1 MGEVL
6 GNVLLRDLALVM
18 IVAGVVTLV
27 FHRLGQPVVLGYIL
41 AGVLLGPHALP
52 PGLIT
57 DQQSI
62 RTLADLGIILLM
74 FTLGLQFNLRMLRR
88 VGSTAFVAASLE
100 IMTMVWLGYHIGRLA
115 GWSKM
120 DAIFLGAMLSIT
132 STTIIIKTLTDLR
145 LAKEPFA
152 RLITGIS
159 LVEDMLG
166 ITLTAVLSGIAMTGV
181 LKWEAVGVT
190 ATRALIFLST
200 VLVLGLLLV
209 PPLFRYV
216 ARFKSAETLLVSA
229 LGLCFGMSLVAWKL
243 GFSVALG
250 AFVIGVIIG
259 ETREAGQ
266 LNTLMEPLRDM
277 FIAVF
282 FVSVGLMINPRLL
295 ADYWVPTLLVS
306 VAVVGGKMLSFTFGT
321 VIAGND
327 LRTALRVGTSLIPIG
342 ELSLI
347 IAALG
352 LTLGVISEF
361 LYPIAVCVSAVT
373 TLLTPY
379 LIRNA
384 DPMIQ
389 ALERALPRWL
399 TQTLELYGRWL
410 ARMRERSTTSR
421 GRALARR
428 WALQIALNMI
438 LVTAAFGI
446 AVALGPLAE
455 SRGPNLPSWIG
466 GARGVLWL
474 LAAVVALP
482 GLIAAGRKLQA
493 LAMLVAELASDHAA
507 VRAVIAQLV
516 LVGGAVGMGL
526 WVLLWSG
533 TLLPAGP
540 ALGVVLLIV
549 VALAVLFWRSFIQLH
564 ARAQVALRDTLSAA
578 AVEPPEEDDAARV
591 QRLFRDARLATV
603 TITQSSPAANKLIR
617 ELELRSRTGA
627 TVVAIER
634 GETSVI
640 NPGPDE
646 ELHPEDR
653 VLLLGTPDQLRA
665 ATSLLGGVSSVRSAS

>member
-1 MGEVL
+1 MGDVV
-6 GNVLLRDLALVM
+6 GNILLRDLALVM

-41 AGVLLGPHALP
+41 AGVLLGPHAIP

-74 FTLGLQFNLRMLRR
+74 FTLGLQFNLRILRR
-88 VGSTAFVAASLE
+88 IGSTAFIAASLE
-100 IMTMVWLGYHIGRLA
+100 IMTMVWLGYHIGRWA

-120 DAIFLGAMLSIT
+120 DAIFLGGMLSIT
-132 STTIIIKTLTDLR
+132 STTIIIKTLGELR
-145 LAKEPFA
+145 LLKEPFA

-166 ITLTAVLSGIAMTGV
+166 ITLIAVLSGIAMTGV
-181 LKWEAVGVT
+181 LEWETVGRT
-190 ATRALIFLST
+190 ASRALIFLST
-200 VLVLGLLLV
+200 ALVLGLLLV
-209 PPLFRYV
+209 PPLFRYI
-216 ARFKSAETLLVSA
+216 ARFKSAETLLVTA
-229 LGLCFGMSLVAWKL
+229 LGLCFGVSLLAWKL

-250 AFVIGVIIG
+250 AFVIGIIIG

-295 ADYWVPTLLVS
+295 TEYWLPTVLVS
-306 VAVVGGKMLSFTFGT
+306 CAVVGGKMLSFTFGT
-321 VIAGND
+321 FIAGND

-352 LTLGVISEF
+352 LSLGVTSEF

-379 LIRNA
+379 LIRHA

-389 ALERALPRWL
+389 RFERTLPGWL
-399 TQTLELYGRWL
+399 VQTLELYGRWL
-410 ARMRERSTTSR
+410 VRMRQRTSTSQ

-428 WALQIALNMI
+428 WALQITLNMM
-438 LVTAAFGI
+438 LVTAAFAV
-446 AVALGPLAE
+446 AVALGPWIE
-455 SRGPNLPSWIG
+455 SRWMPLPTWVG
-466 GARGVLWL
+466 GTRGLLWL

-482 GLIAAGRKLQA
+482 ALIAAWRKLQA
-493 LAMLVAELASDHAA
+493 LAMLLAELSSENAA

-516 LVGGAVGMGL
+516 LIGGTVGLGL

-540 ALGVVLLIV
+540 ALGVLLLLVLTLAIV
-549 VALAVLFWRSFIQLH
+549 FWRSFIQLH
-564 ARAQVALRDTLSAA
+564 ARAQVALRETLSASH
-578 AVEPPEEDDAARV
+578 EPDEEDETTRM

-603 TITQSSPAANKLIR
+603 VIGQNSPAANKLIR

-653 VLLLGTPDQLRA
+653 LLLLGTPDQLRA
-665 ATSLLGGVSSVRSAS
+665 AQAVLGNVTMTRTQP

>member
-1 MGEVL
+1 M
-6 GNVLLRDLALVM
+6 LRDLALVM

-27 FHRLGQPVVLGYIL
+27 FHRMGQPVVLGYIL
-41 AGVLLGPHALP
+41 AGVLLGPHAIP

-57 DQQSI
+57 EQESI

-74 FTLGLQFNLRMLRR
+74 FTLGLQFNLRILRR
-88 VGSTAFVAASLE
+88 IGSTAFIAASIE
-100 IMTMVWLGYHIGRLA
+100 IMMMVWLGYHIGRLA

-120 DAIFLGAMLSIT
+120 DAIFLGGMLSIT
-132 STTIIIKTLTDLR
+132 STTIIIKTLTELR
-145 LAKEPFA
+145 LLKEPFA

-181 LKWEAVGVT
+181 LEWQTVGYT
-190 ATRALIFLST
+190 ASRALIFLST
-200 VLVLGLLLV
+200 ALVLGLLLV

-216 ARFKSAETLLVSA
+216 SRFKSAETLLVTA
-229 LGLCFGMSLVAWKL
+229 LGLCFGVSLLAWQL

-295 ADYWVPTLLVS
+295 ADYWLPTVLVS
-306 VAVVGGKMLSFTFGT
+306 AAVVIGKMASFTFGT
-321 VIAGND
+321 FIAGND

-352 LTLGVISEF
+352 LSLGVTSEF

-384 DPMIQ
+384 DPMIGWF
-389 ALERALPRWL
+389 ERALPAWL

-410 ARMRERSTTSR
+410 ARMRQRTTTSQ
-421 GRALARR
+421 GRAVARR
-428 WALQIALNMI
+428 WALQIALNMM

-446 AVALGPLAE
+446 AVALGPWAE
-455 SRGPNLPSWIG
+455 QRWPDLPGWMG
-466 GARGVLWL
+466 GARGLLWL

-482 GLIAAGRKLQA
+482 GLIAAWRKLQA
-493 LAMLVAELASDHAA
+493 LAMLLAELSTDNMAG
-507 VRAVIAQLV
+507 RAVISQLV
-516 LVGGAVGMGL
+516 LIGGTVGLGL

-540 ALGVVLLIV
+540 ALGVLLLMVLGLAIV
-549 VALAVLFWRSFIQLH
+549 FWRSFIQLH
-564 ARAQVALRDTLSAA
+564 ARAQVALRETLTASA
-578 AVEPPEEDDAARV
+578 EPAEEDDAARV

-603 TITQSSPAANKLIR
+603 IITQSSPAANKLIR

-653 VLLLGTPDQLRA
+653 LLLLGTPEQLRA
-665 ATSLLGGVSSVRSAS
+665 AQAVLSASVSSRKVP

>member
-1 MGEVL
+1 
-6 GNVLLRDLALVM
+6 
-18 IVAGVVTLV
+18 
-27 FHRLGQPVVLGYIL
+27 
-41 AGVLLGPHALP
+41 
-52 PGLIT
+52 
-57 DQQSI
+57 
-62 RTLADLGIILLM
+62 
-74 FTLGLQFNLRMLRR
+74 
-88 VGSTAFVAASLE
+88 
-100 IMTMVWLGYHIGRLA
+100 
-115 GWSKM
+115 
-120 DAIFLGAMLSIT
+120 
-132 STTIIIKTLTDLR
+132 
-145 LAKEPFA
+145 
-152 RLITGIS
+152 
-159 LVEDMLG
+159 
-166 ITLTAVLSGIAMTGV
+166 
-181 LKWEAVGVT
+181 
-190 ATRALIFLST
+190 
-200 VLVLGLLLV
+200 LVLGLLLV

-216 ARFKSAETLLVSA
+216 SRFKSAETLLVTA
-229 LGLCFGMSLVAWKL
+229 LGLCFGVSLLAWQL

-295 ADYWVPTLLVS
+295 ADYWLPTVLVS
-306 VAVVGGKMLSFTFGT
+306 AAVVIGKMASFTFGT
-321 VIAGND
+321 FIAGND

-352 LTLGVISEF
+352 LSLGVTSEF

-384 DPMIQ
+384 DPMIGWF
-389 ALERALPRWL
+389 ERALPAWL

-410 ARMRERSTTSR
+410 ARMRQRTTTSQ

-428 WALQIALNMI
+428 WALQIALNMM

-446 AVALGPLAE
+446 AVALGPWAE
-455 SRGPNLPSWIG
+455 QRWPDLPGWMG
-466 GARGVLWL
+466 GARGLLWL

-482 GLIAAGRKLQA
+482 GLIAAWRKLQA
-493 LAMLVAELASDHAA
+493 LAMLLAELSTDNMAG
-507 VRAVIAQLV
+507 RAVISQLV
-516 LVGGAVGMGL
+516 LIGGTVGLGL

-540 ALGVVLLIV
+540 ALGVLLLMVLGLAIV
-549 VALAVLFWRSFIQLH
+549 FWRSFIQLH
-564 ARAQVALRDTLSAA
+564 ARAQVALRETLTASA
-578 AVEPPEEDDAARV
+578 EPAEEDDAARV

-603 TITQSSPAANKLIR
+603 IITQSSPAANKLIR

-653 VLLLGTPDQLRA
+653 LLLLGSPEQLRA
-665 ATSLLGGVSSVRSAS
+665 AQAVLSASVSSRKVP